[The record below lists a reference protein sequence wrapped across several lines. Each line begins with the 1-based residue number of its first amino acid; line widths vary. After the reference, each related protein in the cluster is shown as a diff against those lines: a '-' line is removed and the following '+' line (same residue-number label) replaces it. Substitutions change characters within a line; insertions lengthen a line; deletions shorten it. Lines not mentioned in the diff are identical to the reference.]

1 MLMVRLLAVAVLEM
15 RIVVVVVV
23 VVVVAVIDPVEKYLF
38 RRHVAIK
45 HTSNLPSLRRKL
57 QAGLHDTSW
66 ANHDMLWD

>member
-23 VVVVAVIDPVEKYLF
+23 AVIDPVEKNLF